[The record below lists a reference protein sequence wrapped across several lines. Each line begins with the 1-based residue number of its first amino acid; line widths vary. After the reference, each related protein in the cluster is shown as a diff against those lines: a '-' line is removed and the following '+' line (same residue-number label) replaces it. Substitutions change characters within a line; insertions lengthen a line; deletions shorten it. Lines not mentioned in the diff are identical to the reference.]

1 MKKGTKI
8 LIVVLVAVAV
18 IAGGAAYTFRPLTF
32 SQAVGGLKAE
42 DIEKIELLD
51 GSTGIVTPTTKPSD
65 VEEIYNK
72 ICSVKLKAALPEN
85 RAGWSRGLRIY
96 VKDADGYI
104 SYTCNYCFEKSDDY
118 KGRVSTLLFY
128 LDNSGSLASIID
140 EYMQKLA

>member
-18 IAGGAAYTFRPLTF
+18 IAGGAAYAFRPLTF

-51 GSTGIVTPTTKPSD
+51 GSTGIVTPTTKPSE

-85 RAGWSRGLRIY
+85 REGWSRGLRIY

-104 SYTCNYCFEKSDDY
+104 SYTCNYCFKKSDDY